1 MSDQVRAGD
10 PVRAGDRSARDAA
23 PAADPGHA
31 GPDHP
36 EPPEPPEQAGDGL
49 TDRFEDLPVHS
60 AEVVYQGRV
69 WDVVRETVD
78 LGQAG
83 EVTREFVDHPGAV
96 SVAALDDHDRIVLI
110 QQYRHPVR
118 TREWE
123 VPAGLLD
130 VDGEP
135 PWVCAARE
143 LHEEADLVADSWHVL
158 ADYYSS
164 PGGLN
169 EAMRIYLARGLS
181 PVPEDDRHARHGEEM
196 GMPVRWV
203 PLEVARDAVLAG
215 ALHNATAVI
224 AVLAAH
230 AAREQDWT
238 TLRPF
243 DTPWP
248 HHPAY
253 R

>member
-1 MSDQVRAGD
+1 MSELAPDTPPTEA
-10 PVRAGDRSARDAA
+10 AREAA
-23 PAADPGHA
+23 PTGAEHRAPPTQAAREAAPTEA
-31 GPDHP
+31 
-36 EPPEPPEQAGDGL
+36 GL
-49 TDRFEDLPVHS
+49 TDVFEDLPVNN
-60 AEVVYQGRV
+60 AEVVYRGRV
-69 WDVVRETVD
+69 WNVVRETVH
-78 LGQAG
+78 LGDAG

-130 VDGEP
+130 VEGEP
-135 PWVCAARE
+135 PWICAARE

-181 PVPEDDRHARHGEEM
+181 PVPEADRHARDGEEL

-203 PLEVARDAVLAG
+203 PLDEARDAVLSG

-230 AAREQDWT
+230 AAREQNWA
-238 TLRPF
+238 TLRAF
-243 DTPWP
+243 DAPWP